1 MDNLLNVCM
10 GLGLSAACGFRVFV
24 PLLAMS
30 LAAQSG
36 EMSLAPE
43 MEWIGTTPAAIAF
56 GVATVVEVLAYYVPV
71 VDNLLDTLEVP
82 AAMIAG
88 TMVTAA
94 VVPDMD
100 PTLRWIFA
108 AIAGGGAAETIELA
122 TSATRLVSTAATGGM
137 ANSVVSTVEVG
148 SSLTLSLL
156 ALAVPALAAI
166 VVGVLM
172 IWAGKKI
179 YKRFFKRK
187 GNQTEYI
194 DETAETMHDE

>member
-36 EMSLAPE
+36 EISLAPE
-43 MEWIGTTPAAIAF
+43 MEWIGTTPATIAF
-56 GVATVVEVLAYYVPV
+56 GVATAVEVLAYYVPV
-71 VDNLLDTLEVP
+71 VDNLLDTIEVP

-122 TSATRLVSTAATGGM
+122 TSATRLVSTATTGGM
-137 ANSVVSTVEVG
+137 ANSVVSTMEVG
-148 SSLTLSLL
+148 SSLVLSLL
-156 ALAVPALAAI
+156 ALAIPALAAI
-166 VVGVLM
+166 VVGVL
-172 IWAGKKI
+172 IVWGGKKI
-179 YKRFFKRK
+179 YKRFGKRNR
-187 GNQTEYI
+187 NQTEDI
-194 DETAETMHDE
+194 GETDETMHDE